1 MTFSFNARVSCVL
14 GDFVNA
20 RTRENQSKGANSR
33 EGSRGTLPKKL
44 PEAATM
50 DNDVDFCRRHHYDA
64 CMDWQI
70 HQAHFSLSP
79 FVKELVLFFENVKGK
94 G

>member
-1 MTFSFNARVSCVL
+1 MSCVL

-33 EGSRGTLPKKL
+33 VGSRGTLPKKL

-50 DNDVDFCRRHHYDA
+50 DNDVDFIDVTIT
-64 CMDWQI
+64 MSVWTDKSI
-70 HQAHFSLSP
+70 KPTSLYLLLL
-79 FVKELVLFFENVKGK
+79 KNLFFFLKM
-94 G
+94 